1 MSKNST
7 LNLDELTLKQTYAMA
22 LIFAE
27 ILRHSWYAGASHEVM
42 KKQTDFKEA
51 NKALTPMR
59 GMVARMNRYPT
70 HPYEYFGFLN
80 LVLDQNKLQFE
91 DEVGNL
97 EYDSHLARGMKFA
110 NKSIDKGAGG
120 DFPLM
125 GVIGKELWQKQ
136 QFENKLKSHVKYSG
150 VEWVEWF
157 RQNDPDYT
165 WSVRDL
171 ERYPSRFRSSDPE
184 SGDSAGS
191 PVKMVPQFGPMYI
204 AAYEEM
210 RKIKKLNSE
219 KSFEGTTVTA
229 LDIAKLCWALTTKPI
244 GTGALAAAERIV
256 APPESDKID
265 TAGGTKVSKTAKD
278 DNPQDK
284 PPPSKPPGQ
293 QPGIEVSPN
302 AIHLNLDNLNDCGS
316 WEQNSLAQKALAA
329 VITTNAATQSARLTM
344 ATMAKMKG
352 EATLLSKLFSKLRKP
367 GTGKRSLT
375 KWLLQIGAAGGAG
388 YVAHASGA
396 EDAAAGIVGGSIG
409 LFNPVTAVMVVGAG
423 LYLDETEIT
432 CVLDKI
438 LLGAII
444 GTGAVATPEAVRSLT
459 RSGKALF
466 NKVEKAKAEKI
477 PFVIGDETA
486 ELIGLNRT
494 ELALRVQQD
503 IATDINK
510 IDEELREL
518 ADRQEVDFLY
528 AADRAGAKQIKAG
541 EAETAYRVAKDAVKG
556 AQANYNRVRANARGE
571 FDNVAQSGYDAAA
584 AQKDLEQ
591 AKEALKKA
599 ESTRD
604 GMRTAAAM
612 KEGAMSIEEIINE
625 AIKSKKLY
633 LEYMPE
639 SGEVLWLVDDTI
651 SLQKSAARQLPVGD
665 NAYDLAKE
673 TEDYV
678 ELAGLLNHRLRKATA
693 EMDANRIDKMED
705 IVRSTKKI
713 IDEVQ
718 AAAEEGKD
726 ITIKPLLKVI
736 GKLAKETLD
745 NSAGGKELVAS
756 VDRYLEARKAFNE
769 ALGAGDENLKASTDI
784 FNALKDKLRLHMSGG
799 DLVAKDILDHL
810 RNPAAETNK
819 AIRKIGD
826 NIRRRFDD
834 LGAGASEITKR
845 TKILE
850 AFEACHK
857 AEAEVLLKLEELEVV
872 FQSRSRQLQEWVKA
886 AVATKG
892 KAAYTTA
899 DRYFDTQGAYP
910 TEFREAVAK
919 AFAKKLRYRVGR
931 GVDPEDAAE
940 AGLAGGQ
947 LVRDPNWYE
956 KSRMLRDLFNPENKP
971 MKVGAAAAKVSGYL
985 APSVSLYYYK
995 DSISDNVDSSALSS
1009 EFKKKWN
1016 TLNSAQ
1022 KLLLVKSSF
1031 TALYNTLQFSLKNA
1045 QREVK
1050 VKEIF
1055 KATKETKEDQNIWPL
1070 IIWLTERPGAGAGI
1084 IRAYD
1089 QIRPSTG
1096 ESDEAMGWFEKDK
1109 SWVPVLPLVYAGPV
1123 IKSKRLHAD
1132 TKFNDHFSGA
1142 PVGEMDEVAFHGN
1155 DSFFTKLVTF
1165 IKEKREVILGAIAI
1179 DGTVKENK
1187 RRPKVMQKSEIYNL
1201 IKEAFQDNVYGKYPY
1216 SHKAGQEEDDPQ
1228 DYQQDWDSMS
1238 LEILEDRSRDRAIQ
1252 FAKILVK
1259 EFELLTFVLDAVGK
1273 DQSLGAEI
1281 LRKMEESP
1289 NNQNKMA

>member
-1 MSKNST
+1 MKNP
-7 LNLDELTLKQTYAMA
+7 
-22 LIFAE
+22 I
-27 ILRHSWYAGASHEVM
+27 
-42 KKQTDFKEA
+42 
-51 NKALTPMR
+51 
-59 GMVARMNRYPT
+59 
-70 HPYEYFGFLN
+70 
-80 LVLDQNKLQFE
+80 
-91 DEVGNL
+91 GNL
-97 EYDSHLARGMKFA
+97 TAATLGEITL
-110 NKSIDKGAGG
+110 G
-120 DFPLM
+120 DF
-125 GVIGKELWQKQ
+125 
-136 QFENKLKSHVKYSG
+136 
-150 VEWVEWF
+150 
-157 RQNDPDYT
+157 
-165 WSVRDL
+165 
-171 ERYPSRFRSSDPE
+171 
-184 SGDSAGS
+184 
-191 PVKMVPQFGPMYI
+191 
-204 AAYEEM
+204 
-210 RKIKKLNSE
+210 
-219 KSFEGTTVTA
+219 
-229 LDIAKLCWALTTKPI
+229 
-244 GTGALAAAERIV
+244 LAAAYVASRIFRHSPDGGCQDDYNTQKDMVMWWGQERRGLRWLFGFFNMILDDGDVSGYTKNIPAAQMKTILRV
-256 APPESDKID
+256 AKPNTQLNVLYRDKNGLNILDQLLNSADEIHAHKFGRGDEGAYNLTALFSQVNVGWKGPWYGGCDRFQDDEQKDANGNSVVVRVPKAGPQFMAARNLFINAGKID
-265 TAGGTKVSKTAKD
+265 TAATTWKDAKSWKNKITMLDFFSVCLALLTFENGDLAKEAAKAVDAGVRNTKKAIKTSGNNNPRSD
-278 DNPQDK
+278 DNPNDN
-284 PPPSKPPGQ
+284 PPPSEQPGQ
-293 QPGIEVSPN
+293 QPGIQVSAN

-329 VITTNAATQSARLTM
+329 VTTTAAAKQSARLTM

-352 EATLLSKLFSKLRKP
+352 EATLLSKLFSKLRK
-367 GTGKRSLT
+367 GKGKNSIR

-466 NKVEKAKAEKI
+466 DKVEKAKAEKI

-510 IDEELREL
+510 IDEELDTLIFDGKVRFRKPPRNEGYHADLAAADLALSTAKNRVKGLQQQLRRRTPRGAQGNLRRKEIEELTADLEKAKREL
-518 ADRQEVDFLY
+518 SL
-528 AADRAGAKQIKAG
+528 AKSS
-541 EAETAYRVAKDAVKG
+541 
-556 AQANYNRVRANARGE
+556 YNSRRSIIIQNE
-571 FDNVAQSGYDAAA
+571 
-584 AQKDLEQ
+584 DLM
-591 AKEALKKA
+591 
-599 ESTRD
+599 STED
-604 GMRTAAAM
+604 
-612 KEGAMSIEEIINE
+612 IINE

-633 LEYMPE
+633 LEYMPGT
-639 SGEVLWLVDDTI
+639 GEVLWVVDNTI

-678 ELAGLLNHRLRKATA
+678 ELAGLLNRRLRKAA
-693 EMDANRIDKMED
+693 AAQDANRIDKMED

-756 VDRYLEARKAFNE
+756 VDEYLKARKAFNE

-784 FNALKDKLRLHMSGG
+784 FNALKDKLRPRMSGG

-810 RNPAAETNK
+810 RNPSAKLTGDGAK

-826 NIRRRFDD
+826 DIRSSFAD
-834 LGAGASEITKR
+834 LGGGASEITKR

-857 AEAEVLLKLEELEVV
+857 AETEVLLKLEELEVV
-872 FQSRSRQLQEWVKA
+872 FQSRGRQLQEWVKA

-892 KAAYTTA
+892 RRAYTTA

-971 MKVGAAAAKVSGYL
+971 MKVVSAAAKVSGYL

-995 DSISDNVDSSALSS
+995 DSISDNVASSALSS

-1016 TLNSAQ
+1016 TLNPAQ
-1022 KLLLVKSSF
+1022 KLLLVKRSF
-1031 TALYNTLQFSLKNA
+1031 TALYNTLQLSLK
-1045 QREVK
+1045 
-1050 VKEIF
+1050 EIQGEF
-1055 KATKETKEDQNIWPL
+1055 EIEPIAPAINETKGEGNIWPL
-1070 IIWLTERPGAGAGI
+1070 IIWLTDRRGAGEKI
-1084 IRAYD
+1084 IRAYN
-1089 QIRPSTG
+1089 QIGPSTG
-1096 ESDEAMGWFEKDK
+1096 ESDEALGWFEADK

-1123 IKSKRLHAD
+1123 IKSKRLRAD
-1132 TKFNDHFSGA
+1132 TDFDGHFSGA
-1142 PVGEMDEVAFHGN
+1142 PVGETDEEVFHGDN
-1155 DSFFTKLVTF
+1155 SFFTKLVTF
-1165 IKEKREVILGAIAI
+1165 IGEKKEVILDAIAI

-1216 SHKAGQEEDDPQ
+1216 SHKAGQEDDPQ

>member
-1 MSKNST
+1 MKNPIGNLTAAT
-7 LNLDELTLKQTYAMA
+7 LGEITLGDFQAAAYVASRVFRHSPDGGCQDDYNTQKDMVMWWGSERVGLRWLFGFFNMILGDGDVTGYTKNIPAKKMKS
-22 LIFAE
+22 
-27 ILRHSWYAGASHEVM
+27 ILRM
-42 KKQTDFKEA
+42 A
-51 NKALTPMR
+51 NPNTKLKVLYR
-59 GMVARMNRYPT
+59 EKYG
-70 HPYEYFGFLN
+70 LDI
-80 LVLDQNKLQFE
+80 LDQLLNSADRFHAHE
-91 DEVGNL
+91 FGRSDARAYNL
-97 EYDSHLARGMKFA
+97 TALFSQVNDGWKERWDSGCDRF
-110 NKSIDKGAGG
+110 
-120 DFPLM
+120 
-125 GVIGKELWQKQ
+125 
-136 QFENKLKSHVKYSG
+136 
-150 VEWVEWF
+150 
-157 RQNDPDYT
+157 QNDEQEDANGKLVP
-165 WSVRDL
+165 VRV
-171 ERYPSRFRSSDPE
+171 PK
-184 SGDSAGS
+184 AG
-191 PVKMVPQFGPMYI
+191 PQFM
-204 AAYEEM
+204 AA
-210 RKIKKLNSE
+210 RNLFINA
-219 KSFEGTTVTA
+219 G
-229 LDIAKLCWALTTKPI
+229 
-244 GTGALAAAERIV
+244 
-256 APPESDKID
+256 KID
-265 TAGGTKVSKTAKD
+265 TAATTWKDAKNWHDKITMLDFFSVCLALLTFENDDLAKEAAKTVDAGVKNTKKAIKTSGKNNPRSD
-278 DNPQDK
+278 DNPDDN
-284 PPPSKPPGQ
+284 PPPPKPPGQ
-293 QPGIEVSPN
+293 QPGIKVSPE
-302 AIHLNLDNLNDCGS
+302 AIHLNLDGLSDCGS
-316 WEQNSLAQKALAA
+316 WEKSSLAQKALTAA
-329 VITTNAATQSARLTM
+329 TTTAAATQSAKLTM
-344 ATMAKMKG
+344 AMMAKMKG

-367 GTGKRSLT
+367 GTGKRSIR

-466 NKVEKAKAEKI
+466 DKVEEAKAEKI

-494 ELALRVQQD
+494 ELAVRVQRD

-518 ADRQEVDFLY
+518 VDNQEVDFLY
-528 AADRAGAKQIKAG
+528 AATRDGAMGIKVAD
-541 EAETAYRVAKDAVKG
+541 ADAAYVTAKNAVKG
-556 AQANYNRVRANARGE
+556 ARDNYNRVRANARGK
-571 FDNVAQSGYDAAA
+571 FDNVAQSGQDAAA

-633 LEYMPE
+633 LEYMPG
-639 SGEVLWLVDDTI
+639 SGEVLWLVDDAI
-651 SLQKSAARQLPVGD
+651 SLQKSQARMMPVGD

-678 ELAGLLNHRLRKATA
+678 QLAGLLNRRLARSTEAS
-693 EMDANRIDKMED
+693 NRIDKMED
-705 IVRSTKKI
+705 IVKSTKKI

-718 AAAEEGKD
+718 AAAEKGEE

-756 VDRYLEARKAFNE
+756 VDEYLKARKAFNK
-769 ALGAGDENLKASTDI
+769 ALGAGDENLKASTEI
-784 FNALKDKLRLHMSGG
+784 FNALKDKLRPHMSDG
-799 DLVAKDILDHL
+799 DLLAKDILDHL
-810 RNPAAETNK
+810 RNPSAQIAGDGAK
-819 AIRKIGD
+819 PIRKIGD
-826 NIRRRFDD
+826 DIRRSFAD
-834 LGAGASEITKR
+834 LGGGASEITKR

-857 AEAEVLLKLEELEVV
+857 AETEVLLKLEELEVV
-872 FQSRSRQLQEWVKA
+872 FQSRGRQLQEWVKA

-892 KAAYTTA
+892 RRAYTTA

-971 MKVGAAAAKVSGYL
+971 MKVVGAMAKVSGYL

-995 DSISDNVDSSALSS
+995 DSISDNVNASALSS

-1016 TLNSAQ
+1016 TLNPAQ
-1022 KLLLVKSSF
+1022 RLLLVKRSF
-1031 TALYNTLQFSLKNA
+1031 IALYNTLQLSLKNV
-1045 QREVK
+1045 QKEFEVE
-1050 VKEIF
+1050 EISE
-1055 KATKETKEDQNIWPL
+1055 ATKETKKEQNIWPL
-1070 IIWLTERPGAGAGI
+1070 IIWLTERDGAGEKI

-1089 QIRPSTG
+1089 QIRPSIG
-1096 ESDEAMGWFEKDK
+1096 KSDEAMGWFENDK

-1123 IKSKRLHAD
+1123 IKSKRLLAD
-1132 TKFNDHFSGA
+1132 TDFNGQLGA
-1142 PVGEMDEVAFHGN
+1142 ADVGEKDEETFHGN

-1165 IKEKREVILGAIAI
+1165 IGEKREVILDAIAI
-1179 DGTVKENK
+1179 DGPVKENK